1 MPFISI
7 VIPVYNMAEEIGR
20 CLQPIIDQR
29 IEEIEIVVVDDGS
42 SDNTASIVS
51 GFVAQD
57 SRVNYFFEQHAGA
70 SSARNLG
77 ISVARGKYLL
87 FIDGD
92 DEIEDNYLQLIIDQA
107 RTTVAD
113 MLIWG
118 IKRCYE
124 DGRVEEWKPEIE
136 GILDRKT
143 FLKAFPSE
151 QYGRH
156 QGLYGF
162 VSNKL
167 VKRKIVNQFGLH
179 FDTTMTLMEDY
190 SFFLDCYSHCDSFF
204 CFPETGYRYILGNS
218 HKTECPKIVS
228 YPQLIGVTVKCEE
241 LLKAED
247 ALSTAN
253 EVLLSKAIS
262 DFSLAMFLETR
273 EISYS
278 SVKSQMEFLWET
290 SYCIPAIK
298 TTSTR
303 WKLLKNLILDRS
315 VFGVFIFVA
324 VWRSYLFIRT
334 KAWATH

>member
-1 MPFISI
+1 MPFMSI

-20 CLQPIIDQR
+20 CLQSIIDQR
-29 IEEIEIVVVDDGS
+29 IEEMEIVVVDDGS
-42 SDNTASIVS
+42 SDNTANVVS
-51 GFVAQD
+51 GFIAKD
-57 SRVNYFFEQHAGA
+57 SSVKYCFEQHAGV

-77 ISVARGKYLL
+77 IGVAGGKYLL
-87 FIDGD
+87 FIDAD
-92 DEIEDNYLQLIIDQA
+92 DEIEDNYLQRIIDQA
-107 RTTVAD
+107 KATGAD

-124 DGRVEEWKPEIE
+124 DGRIEEWKPEIE
-136 GILDRKT
+136 GLLDRKG

-167 VKRKIVNQFGLH
+167 VKREIVNRFDLC
-179 FDTTMTLMEDY
+179 FDTAMTLVEDY
-190 SFFLDCYSHCDSFF
+190 NFFLDCYSHCDSFF

-218 HKTECPKIVS
+218 HKAECPKKVS
-228 YPQLIGVTVKCEE
+228 FPQLIGVTVKCEE

-262 DFSLAMFLETR
+262 GLSLAMFLETS
-273 EISYS
+273 EISYGK
-278 SVKSQMEFLWET
+278 VKSQMDFLWET

-303 WKLLKNLILDRS
+303 WKLLKNLILDRR
-315 VFGVFIFVA
+315 VFGAFIFVA
-324 VWRSYLFIRT
+324 VWRSYLFVRT
-334 KAWATH
+334 KGKL